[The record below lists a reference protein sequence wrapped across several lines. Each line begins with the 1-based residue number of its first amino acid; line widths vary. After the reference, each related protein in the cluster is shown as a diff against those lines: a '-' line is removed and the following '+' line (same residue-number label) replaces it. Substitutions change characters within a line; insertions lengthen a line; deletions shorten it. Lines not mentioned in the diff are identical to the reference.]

1 MIKLKQII
9 KYDNANALEATWV
22 DVTTEEYQSPIME
35 TNNEGVEVDTGK
47 TETKTREIETVI
59 KCHAYDGTQM
69 DMLRADALELGTS
82 LEEYQELIAEVE
94 AAYTPPT
101 QEELDAIAEEQ
112 TNIAAKEQRAAAM
125 LEGDIYPLAGVDY
138 RVSFTKDDGD
148 GLMQVKSAFELGLAS
163 TIIYFANGA
172 KMPITAEEFEAF
184 AVWFVNK
191 RNEFF
196 V

>member
-1 MIKLKQII
+1 MNPLAEIKSVKIQGNGYLLNGTMSVPMADGNREYELIKLWI
-9 KYDNANALEATWV
+9 
-22 DVTTEEYQSPIME
+22 S
-35 TNNEGVEVDTGK
+35 EGN
-47 TETKTREIETVI
+47 
-59 KCHAYDGTQM
+59 
-69 DMLRADALELGTS
+69 
-82 LEEYQELIAEVE
+82 
-94 AAYTPPT
+94 TPEPEFSE
-101 QEELDAIAEEQ
+101 EELDAIAEEQ

>member
-1 MIKLKQII
+1 MENYNPLNEIKSVKIQDNGYLLNGTMSVPMADGNREYELIKL
-9 KYDNANALEATWV
+9 W
-22 DVTTEEYQSPIME
+22 
-35 TNNEGVEVDTGK
+35 
-47 TETKTREIETVI
+47 
-59 KCHAYDGTQM
+59 
-69 DMLRADALELGTS
+69 
-82 LEEYQELIAEVE
+82 IAEGN
-94 AAYTPPT
+94 TPEPEFSE
-101 QEELDAIAEEQ
+101 EELDAIAEEQ

>member
-1 MIKLKQII
+1 MEEIKINPLAEIKSVKIQGNGYLLNGTMSVPMADGNREYELIKLWI
-9 KYDNANALEATWV
+9 
-22 DVTTEEYQSPIME
+22 S
-35 TNNEGVEVDTGK
+35 EGN
-47 TETKTREIETVI
+47 
-59 KCHAYDGTQM
+59 
-69 DMLRADALELGTS
+69 
-82 LEEYQELIAEVE
+82 
-94 AAYTPPT
+94 TPEPEFSE
-101 QEELDAIAEEQ
+101 EELDAIAEEQ

>member
-1 MIKLKQII
+1 MEEIKINPLAEIKSVKIQGNGYLLNGAMSVPMADGNREYELIKLWI
-9 KYDNANALEATWV
+9 
-22 DVTTEEYQSPIME
+22 S
-35 TNNEGVEVDTGK
+35 EGN
-47 TETKTREIETVI
+47 
-59 KCHAYDGTQM
+59 
-69 DMLRADALELGTS
+69 
-82 LEEYQELIAEVE
+82 
-94 AAYTPPT
+94 TPEPEFSE
-101 QEELDAIAEEQ
+101 EELDAIAEEQ

>member
-1 MIKLKQII
+1 MSITINPLAEIKSVKIQGNGYLLNGTMSVPTADGNREYELIKLWI
-9 KYDNANALEATWV
+9 
-22 DVTTEEYQSPIME
+22 S
-35 TNNEGVEVDTGK
+35 EGN
-47 TETKTREIETVI
+47 
-59 KCHAYDGTQM
+59 
-69 DMLRADALELGTS
+69 
-82 LEEYQELIAEVE
+82 
-94 AAYTPPT
+94 TPEPEFSE
-101 QEELDAIAEEQ
+101 EELEAIAEEQ

>member
-1 MIKLKQII
+1 MEEIKINPLAEIKSVKIQGNGYLLNGTMSVPMADGNREYELIKLWISEGNTPEPEFSEKE
-9 KYDNANALEATWV
+9 LEA
-22 DVTTEEYQSPIME
+22 
-35 TNNEGVEVDTGK
+35 
-47 TETKTREIETVI
+47 
-59 KCHAYDGTQM
+59 
-69 DMLRADALELGTS
+69 
-82 LEEYQELIAEVE
+82 IAKEKANSE
-94 AAYTPPT
+94 
-101 QEELDAIAEEQ
+101 
-112 TNIAAKEQRAAAM
+112 AKEQRAAAM

>member
-1 MIKLKQII
+1 MEEIKL
-9 KYDNANALEATWV
+9 N
-22 DVTTEEYQSPIME
+22 P
-35 TNNEGVEVDTGK
+35 
-47 TETKTREIETVI
+47 
-59 KCHAYDGTQM
+59 
-69 DMLRADALELGTS
+69 
-82 LEEYQELIAEVE
+82 LEEIKTVKVAGNGYLLNGTMSVPMADGNREYELIKLWIAEGNTPEPEYTE
-94 AAYTPPT
+94 AEIT
-101 QEELDAIAEEQ
+101 AIAKEQ
-112 TNIAAKEQRAAAM
+112 ADIRAKEQRAAAM

-148 GLMQVKSAFELGLAS
+148 GLIQVKSAFELGLAS

>member
-1 MIKLKQII
+1 MNPLAEIKSVKIQGNGYLLNGTMSVPMSDGNREYELIKLWIEEG
-9 KYDNANALEATWV
+9 NTPEPEFSEEELEA
-22 DVTTEEYQSPIME
+22 
-35 TNNEGVEVDTGK
+35 
-47 TETKTREIETVI
+47 
-59 KCHAYDGTQM
+59 
-69 DMLRADALELGTS
+69 
-82 LEEYQELIAEVE
+82 IAK
-94 AAYTPPT
+94 
-101 QEELDAIAEEQ
+101 EQ
-112 TNIAAKEQRAAAM
+112 ANSEAKEQRAAAM

>member
-1 MIKLKQII
+1 MEEIKINPLAEIKSVKIQGNGYLLNGTMSVPMADGNREYELIKLWIAEGNTPEPEYTEQE
-9 KYDNANALEATWV
+9 LEA
-22 DVTTEEYQSPIME
+22 
-35 TNNEGVEVDTGK
+35 
-47 TETKTREIETVI
+47 
-59 KCHAYDGTQM
+59 
-69 DMLRADALELGTS
+69 
-82 LEEYQELIAEVE
+82 IAK
-94 AAYTPPT
+94 
-101 QEELDAIAEEQ
+101 EQ
-112 TNIAAKEQRAAAM
+112 ANSEAKEQRAAAM

-172 KMPITAEEFEAF
+172 KMPIAAEEFEAF

>member
-1 MIKLKQII
+1 MEEIKINPLEEIKTVKVSGNGYLLNGTMSVPMADGNREYELIKLWI
-9 KYDNANALEATWV
+9 
-22 DVTTEEYQSPIME
+22 S
-35 TNNEGVEVDTGK
+35 EGN
-47 TETKTREIETVI
+47 
-59 KCHAYDGTQM
+59 
-69 DMLRADALELGTS
+69 
-82 LEEYQELIAEVE
+82 
-94 AAYTPPT
+94 TPEPEFSE
-101 QEELDAIAEEQ
+101 EELEAIAEEQ

>member
-1 MIKLKQII
+1 MEEIKINPLAEIKSVKIQGNGYLLNGTMSVPMADGNREYELIKLWVAEG
-9 KYDNANALEATWV
+9 NTPEPEFSEEELEA
-22 DVTTEEYQSPIME
+22 
-35 TNNEGVEVDTGK
+35 
-47 TETKTREIETVI
+47 
-59 KCHAYDGTQM
+59 
-69 DMLRADALELGTS
+69 
-82 LEEYQELIAEVE
+82 IAK
-94 AAYTPPT
+94 
-101 QEELDAIAEEQ
+101 EQ
-112 TNIAAKEQRAAAM
+112 ANSEAKEQRAAAM

>member
-1 MIKLKQII
+1 MSITINPLAEIKSVNIQGNGYLLNGTMSVPMADGNREYELIKLWI
-9 KYDNANALEATWV
+9 
-22 DVTTEEYQSPIME
+22 S
-35 TNNEGVEVDTGK
+35 EGN
-47 TETKTREIETVI
+47 
-59 KCHAYDGTQM
+59 
-69 DMLRADALELGTS
+69 
-82 LEEYQELIAEVE
+82 
-94 AAYTPPT
+94 TPEPEFSE
-101 QEELDAIAEEQ
+101 EELEAIAEEQ

>member
-1 MIKLKQII
+1 M
-9 KYDNANALEATWV
+9 
-22 DVTTEEYQSPIME
+22 
-35 TNNEGVEVDTGK
+35 
-47 TETKTREIETVI
+47 
-59 KCHAYDGTQM
+59 
-69 DMLRADALELGTS
+69 GTS

-94 AAYTPPT
+94 AAYIPPT
-101 QEELDAIAEEQ
+101 QKELDAIALEQ
-112 TNIAAKEQRAAAM
+112 AKQEAKEQRAAAM
-125 LEGDIYPLAGVDY
+125 LEGDVYTLDGKEY

-163 TIIYFANGA
+163 TIIYFANGT

>member
-1 MIKLKQII
+1 MEEIKINPLAEIKSVKVSGNGYLLNGTMSVPMADGNREYELIKLWI
-9 KYDNANALEATWV
+9 
-22 DVTTEEYQSPIME
+22 S
-35 TNNEGVEVDTGK
+35 EGN
-47 TETKTREIETVI
+47 
-59 KCHAYDGTQM
+59 
-69 DMLRADALELGTS
+69 
-82 LEEYQELIAEVE
+82 
-94 AAYTPPT
+94 TPEPEFSE
-101 QEELDAIAEEQ
+101 EELDAIAEEQ

>member
-1 MIKLKQII
+1 MEEIKINPLAEIKSVKIQGNGYLLNGTMSVPMADGNREYELIKLWISEG
-9 KYDNANALEATWV
+9 NTPEPEFSEEELEA
-22 DVTTEEYQSPIME
+22 
-35 TNNEGVEVDTGK
+35 
-47 TETKTREIETVI
+47 
-59 KCHAYDGTQM
+59 
-69 DMLRADALELGTS
+69 
-82 LEEYQELIAEVE
+82 IAK
-94 AAYTPPT
+94 
-101 QEELDAIAEEQ
+101 EQ
-112 TNIAAKEQRAAAM
+112 ANSEAKEQRAAAM

>member
-1 MIKLKQII
+1 MNPLAEIKSVKIQVNGYLLNGTMSVPMADGNREYELIKLWI
-9 KYDNANALEATWV
+9 
-22 DVTTEEYQSPIME
+22 S
-35 TNNEGVEVDTGK
+35 EGN
-47 TETKTREIETVI
+47 
-59 KCHAYDGTQM
+59 
-69 DMLRADALELGTS
+69 
-82 LEEYQELIAEVE
+82 
-94 AAYTPPT
+94 TPEPEFSE
-101 QEELDAIAEEQ
+101 EELDAIAKEQ
-112 TNIAAKEQRAAAM
+112 ANIAAKEQRAAAM

>member
-1 MIKLKQII
+1 MEEIKINPLAEIKSVKVSGNGYLLNGTMSVPMADGNREYELIKLWLEGG
-9 KYDNANALEATWV
+9 NTPEPEFSEEELEA
-22 DVTTEEYQSPIME
+22 
-35 TNNEGVEVDTGK
+35 
-47 TETKTREIETVI
+47 
-59 KCHAYDGTQM
+59 
-69 DMLRADALELGTS
+69 
-82 LEEYQELIAEVE
+82 IAK
-94 AAYTPPT
+94 
-101 QEELDAIAEEQ
+101 EQ
-112 TNIAAKEQRAAAM
+112 ANSEAKEQRAAAM

>member
-9 KYDNANALEATWV
+9 KYPIVELPDGTQSRPTIEATWV
-22 DVTTEEYQSPIME
+22 EITAETTQDEEGNEIAIEKE
-35 TNNEGVEVDTGK
+35 TT
-47 TETKTREIETVI
+47 I
-59 KCHAYDGTQM
+59 KCVAYDASQI
-69 DMLRADALELGTS
+69 DMLMADALVMGTS

-163 TIIYFANGA
+163 TII
-172 KMPITAEEFEAF
+172 
-184 AVWFVNK
+184 
-191 RNEFF
+191 
-196 V
+196 

>member
-1 MIKLKQII
+1 MEEIKINPLAEIKSVKIQGNGYLLNGTMSVPMSDGNREYELIKLWIEEG
-9 KYDNANALEATWV
+9 NTPEPEFSEEELEA
-22 DVTTEEYQSPIME
+22 
-35 TNNEGVEVDTGK
+35 
-47 TETKTREIETVI
+47 
-59 KCHAYDGTQM
+59 
-69 DMLRADALELGTS
+69 
-82 LEEYQELIAEVE
+82 IAK
-94 AAYTPPT
+94 
-101 QEELDAIAEEQ
+101 EQ
-112 TNIAAKEQRAAAM
+112 ANSEAKEQRAAAM

>member
-1 MIKLKQII
+1 MENYNTLEEIKTVKVSGSGYLLNGTMSVPMADGNREYELIKLWISEG
-9 KYDNANALEATWV
+9 NTPEPEFSEEELEA
-22 DVTTEEYQSPIME
+22 
-35 TNNEGVEVDTGK
+35 
-47 TETKTREIETVI
+47 
-59 KCHAYDGTQM
+59 
-69 DMLRADALELGTS
+69 
-82 LEEYQELIAEVE
+82 IAK
-94 AAYTPPT
+94 
-101 QEELDAIAEEQ
+101 EQ
-112 TNIAAKEQRAAAM
+112 ANSEAKEQRAAAM

-184 AVWFVNK
+184 AVWFAQK

>member
-1 MIKLKQII
+1 MSITINPLAEIKSVKIQGNGYLLNGTMSVPMADGNREYELIKLWI
-9 KYDNANALEATWV
+9 
-22 DVTTEEYQSPIME
+22 S
-35 TNNEGVEVDTGK
+35 EGN
-47 TETKTREIETVI
+47 
-59 KCHAYDGTQM
+59 
-69 DMLRADALELGTS
+69 
-82 LEEYQELIAEVE
+82 
-94 AAYTPPT
+94 TPEPEFSE
-101 QEELDAIAEEQ
+101 EELEAIAEEQ